1 MIVFLNLW
9 VSCLAHSGCLV
20 IGSLTNMSLFWCF
33 PLRLLSHIVKNSLF
47 RFITWHRWG
56 HLIAGHMLSDWVC
69 KAYDVSG
76 WDKADVL
83 SLDFSQFSGVKGSI
97 LDSWLVLFLPT
108 SSCWQ
113 LGVWMRN
120 GRIMKPGR
128 LCVKWGPLL
137 IKVSDYVLLSKRLR
151 AGPTTFLQH
160 RKKFNVVIIAD
171 LESLDSNMEKPTP

>member
-47 RFITWHRWG
+47 RFITWHRCSLTG
-56 HLIAGHMLSDWVC
+56 FVKHMMSQVGTRLMFYLWTFLSFQGS
-69 KAYDVSG
+69 K
-76 WDKADVL
+76 VL
-83 SLDFSQFSGVKGSI
+83 YWTLGLFSS
-97 LDSWLVLFLPT
+97 FLPPPADNLVSEWET
-108 SSCWQ
+108 AGSWSQAVC
-113 LGVWMRN
+113 VWN
-120 GRIMKPGR
+120 E
-128 LCVKWGPLL
+128 GPLL